1 MPALK
6 IVSTAV
12 HPVKSQG
19 VVRSIINKDL
29 FFIFFQFL
37 NSWLII
43 NP

>member
-19 VVRSIINKDL
+19 VVRSVINKDL
-29 FFIFFQFL
+29 FFIFISVSEFL
-37 NSWLII
+37 ADH
-43 NP
+43 